1 MLPRGSVADPGIF
14 QEVEDKFTPFL
25 DIGVTLL
32 QLSEFIEPFSEAE
45 SAPIRSAVKFY
56 FDIDVRIFFQL
67 LQKIFFRSIKKK
79 LNKNQD
85 INIEVKLHC
94 GSNGSTLSL

>member
-1 MLPRGSVADPGIF
+1 MPPRGSVADPGIF
-14 QEVEDKFTPFL
+14 QEVEDKFTPFS

-56 FDIDVRIFFQL
+56 FDIDVRIFVQL
-67 LQKIFFRSIKKK
+67 FFDRSKKYFRSAKKKILQKI
-79 LNKNQD
+79 
-85 INIEVKLHC
+85 
-94 GSNGSTLSL
+94 